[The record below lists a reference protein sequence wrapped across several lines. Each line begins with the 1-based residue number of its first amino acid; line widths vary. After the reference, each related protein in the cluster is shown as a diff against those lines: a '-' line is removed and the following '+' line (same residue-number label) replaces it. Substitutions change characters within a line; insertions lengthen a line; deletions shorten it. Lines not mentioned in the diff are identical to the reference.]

1 LIKSQLLYILDPE
14 EYIHRVGRTA
24 RGADG
29 KGKAL
34 LILLKYEIGLVRYL
48 RAAKVFIIYFYF
60 LFKLKNFI
68 QFIS

>member
-1 LIKSQLLYILDPE
+1 MFISFYLDPE

-34 LILLKYEIGLVRYL
+34 LVLLKSEIGLIRYL
-48 RAAKVFIIYFYF
+48 RASKVY
-60 LFKLKNFI
+60 
-68 QFIS
+68 

>member
-1 LIKSQLLYILDPE
+1 MEIFKLILDPE

-24 RGADG
+24 RGAEG

-48 RAAKVFIIYFYF
+48 RAAKVFKYS
-60 LFKLKNFI
+60 LKQI
-68 QFIS
+68 